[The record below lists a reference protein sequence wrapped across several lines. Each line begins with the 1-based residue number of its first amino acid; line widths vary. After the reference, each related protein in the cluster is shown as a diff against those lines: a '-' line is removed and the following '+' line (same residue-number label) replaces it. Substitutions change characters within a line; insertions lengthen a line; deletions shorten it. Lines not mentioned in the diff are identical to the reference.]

1 MIYLIKLVELDLSKD
16 FNMTSTMSSSLF
28 AGSTVGCVSSFLSRK
43 TKSSKSMNFVRFF
56 LGTFL
61 VESIITVLSRFQLH
75 RLKIFFKKNNRNED
89 DLDSHSSSSQG
100 RHLVLLIASIAY
112 AMYFVMMGSRSGFP
126 VMFLAYVLSAF
137 ARALLAGQCKIVFL
151 LLDINIHAFILAP
164 L

>member
-1 MIYLIKLVELDLSKD
+1 
-16 FNMTSTMSSSLF
+16 
-28 AGSTVGCVSSFLSRK
+28 
-43 TKSSKSMNFVRFF
+43 MNFVRFF

-61 VESIITVLSRFQLH
+61 VESIITVLARFQLH